1 MCRSMRCSPK
11 KASRGSALTERLLL
25 PNNPFK
31 PWRVNG
37 KLKLADIDPGAKP
50 FAGSSRER
58 DDARLTELALE
69 IDLLQDLLYANGQA
83 DPARG
88 RKLLLVLQ
96 GMDTSGKDGT
106 ARAVFLRC
114 SPLGVHVQG
123 FKAPNE
129 HERSRDYL
137 WRVHAVVPRAGEI
150 TVFNRSHYEDVLV
163 PVVEGWIDAREHQRR
178 LAQINDFERLLTETG
193 TTILKCFLHISKDEQ
208 KERLQ
213 ARLDDPAKRWKFQA
227 SDLESRA
234 KWSAYQSA
242 YETAL
247 AATST
252 AAARWHVVPADSKS
266 QRNLMIASL
275 VVETLR
281 AMKLQAP
288 KPAFDP
294 AAIHIE

>member
-1 MCRSMRCSPK
+1 MAATRL
-11 KASRGSALTERLLL
+11 KAPILANDPFKLWRVKGKLALTD
-25 PNNPFK
+25 F
-31 PWRVNG
+31 
-37 KLKLADIDPGAKP
+37 DPRARP

-58 DDARLTELALE
+58 NDARLTELAIE
-69 IDLLQDLLYANGQA
+69 IDTLQDLLYANGQA

-88 RKLLLVLQ
+88 RKLLVVLQ

-106 ARAVFLRC
+106 ARAVFSHC

-129 HERSRDYL
+129 NERARDYL

-163 PVVEGWIDAREHQRR
+163 PVVEGWIDTREHQRR
-178 LAQINDFERLLTETG
+178 LAQINDFERLLAETG
-193 TTILKCFLHISKDEQ
+193 TTILKCFLHLSKDEQ

-213 ARLDDPAKRWKFQA
+213 ARLDDPAKRWKFQP

-234 KWSAYQSA
+234 RWAAYQSA
-242 YETAL
+242 YEVAL

-252 AAARWHVVPADSKS
+252 AVARWHVVPADSKS
-266 QRNLMIASL
+266 QRNLMIGSL
-275 VVETLR
+275 VVQALR
-281 AMKLQAP
+281 GMKLQPP

-294 AAIHIE
+294 AAIRIE